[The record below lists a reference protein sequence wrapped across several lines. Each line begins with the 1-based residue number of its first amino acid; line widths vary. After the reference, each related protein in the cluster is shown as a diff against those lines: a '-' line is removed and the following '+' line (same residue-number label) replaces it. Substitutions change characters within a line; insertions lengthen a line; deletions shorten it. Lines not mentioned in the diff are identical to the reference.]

1 MVVPFRVLITG
12 INGFTGQ
19 YIADGLSQ
27 DNYQCFGLKSDLR
40 DRQGVIDEVI
50 GIKPHYVIHL
60 AAVSFSAELDF
71 TKIYDVNVMGS
82 INLLDALSELK
93 NPPKKVI
100 IASTAA
106 VYGNCGVSCLE
117 ESLSPAPVSHYA
129 CSKLSMEFMSQ
140 SYVNKFPIIITR
152 PFNYTGLGH
161 DERFL
166 IPKIVRAYRG
176 GKKELEL
183 GNLDI
188 SREFNDV
195 RDICVMYQRLLGS
208 NLEHGVVNLCSGKAI
223 SLMEIIEM
231 MNGISGYQ
239 MNIAVNP
246 KFVRSNEIKVLS
258 GSTLKLKSH
267 IPVSFNYT
275 LFDTL
280 NWMYSSES
288 QISNF

>member
-1 MVVPFRVLITG
+1 MVGPFRVLVTG
-12 INGFTGQ
+12 IDGFTGQ
-19 YIADGLSQ
+19 YVANVLSQ
-27 DNYQCFGLKSDLR
+27 NNYQCFGLKSDLR
-40 DRQGVIDEVI
+40 DRQCVIDEVK
-50 GIKPHYVIHL
+50 GINPHYVIHL
-60 AAVSFSAELDF
+60 AAISFSAELDS

-82 INLLDALSELK
+82 INLLDALTELE

-117 ESLSPAPVSHYA
+117 ESLCPAPVSHYA

-140 SYVNKFPIIITR
+140 NYFRKLPIIIAR
-152 PFNYTGLGH
+152 PFNYTGVGH
-161 DERFL
+161 DEKFL
-166 IPKIVRAYRG
+166 IPKIIRAYRD
-176 GKKELEL
+176 GKDELEL
-183 GNLDI
+183 GNLNI

-195 RDICVMYQRLLGS
+195 RDICLMYQRLLDS
-208 NLEHGVVNLCSGKAI
+208 NLEHGVVNLCSGKTI

-231 MNGISGYQ
+231 MNVISGYQ
-239 MNIAVNP
+239 MNISVNP
-246 KFVRSNEIKVLS
+246 KFVRSNEIKDLS

-280 NWMYSSES
+280 NWMYGSEC
-288 QISNF
+288 